1 MPPLRRT
8 PLRLTA
14 ALISLILCAALSPS
28 LASAAK
34 RHTTAHKVCVAAHPA
49 RGKRARKPAA
59 RSKIC
64 ASVKKGKHVPV
75 KAHGPGHLEA
85 TPIGNGVSP
94 AGEPGGEGPAAPK
107 SGTEGKSKP
116 GGTLPGDIG
125 ETVPDPIDPR
135 YLTADPFGTTSFWIQ
150 PWRAY
155 MDTWP
160 ASRLLSAVGINFN
173 VSKEDAEP
181 TAQLLQDSGFKL
193 ARVPINWSALS
204 YEDPTQFIPS
214 RLTSIN
220 ARLTALHNHG
230 LRPLIVLDAYA
241 GSPAPTKHLTLE
253 TVTEAPAGAQSVTL
267 TPESASQVVPG
278 KTGFN
283 SLAFHGTP
291 DILITSVSPS
301 DVATLSKALPAAL
314 SAGAHSAST
323 LLYSPFES
331 PRLPGGEPNPEFN
344 ATMAG
349 WLNYVAQVS
358 KEAASIVGPGGFD
371 LEIWNEL
378 TFGSQFLNIENY
390 YSPGTAPAARA
401 MTVSSA
407 TAGSSEGPAEA
418 ESEEA
423 AFTSGSETDYGS
435 EEANPTEA
443 EEAPETEGAGIEGEG
458 AEPAAMARP
467 NTAKTVKRQVNK
479 EVMKAILDETVGY
492 VRNPANGISQ
502 EVGITDGFASQTPF
516 PSGAG
521 APLGLTALSKHPYV
535 SARTYPAEYKERHVF
550 PLNALGTRDTVK
562 GSFAPL
568 FVPAYQALLPE
579 YTLAVTSTETL
590 VRDLAP
596 FTTTIYHFP
605 HGREVGPPG
614 GAPVQ
619 KWITEYN
626 LGSGGKATVVGPD
639 GVTPATGPAAELQPA
654 DKAHFEA
661 KTVLRSLVA
670 MVNKGMSREYF
681 FGAGAGALSLI
692 GDHFFNELE
701 AHPGK
706 YPGDAAG
713 GETMSAMRD
722 MLAHF
727 EGPGPSGQAR
737 QLKLLSITQNG
748 NHAQFSG
755 DGTAAHPS
763 LYDRDVLA
771 VLPFQASPTHYV
783 IPVYVMT
790 RDMLTLYQPLGSPSD
805 VTRFDLPDETFKIT
819 LGNLPETTTAPTV
832 SSYDP
837 LRHASA
843 PATLLSREGSTA
855 VFEVSATDYPRLL
868 NLEYTGA

>member
-1 MPPLRRT
+1 M
-8 PLRLTA
+8 
-14 ALISLILCAALSPS
+14 
-28 LASAAK
+28 
-34 RHTTAHKVCVAAHPA
+34 
-49 RGKRARKPAA
+49 
-59 RSKIC
+59 
-64 ASVKKGKHVPV
+64 
-75 KAHGPGHLEA
+75 
-85 TPIGNGVSP
+85 N
-94 AGEPGGEGPAAPK
+94 
-107 SGTEGKSKP
+107 
-116 GGTLPGDIG
+116 
-125 ETVPDPIDPR
+125 
-135 YLTADPFGTTSFWIQ
+135 
-150 PWRAY
+150 
-155 MDTWP
+155 
-160 ASRLLSAVGINFN
+160 AVGINFN

-181 TAQLLQDSGFKL
+181 TAQLLHDSGFKL

-204 YEDPTQFIPS
+204 YEDPTQFVP
-214 RLTSIN
+214 RALTSIV

-241 GSPAPTKHLTLE
+241 GSPAPEQRIKLE
-253 TVTEAPAGAQSVTL
+253 TTAAAPAGAQTVTL
-267 TPESASQVVPG
+267 TPESAALVVSG

-283 SLAFHGTP
+283 SLVFGGTP

-301 DVATLSKALPAAL
+301 DVATLSRALPAAL
-314 SAGAHSAST
+314 AAGSHSAST
-323 LLYSPFES
+323 LLYKPFES
-331 PRLPGGEPNPEFN
+331 PKLAGGEPNPEFQ

-349 WLNYVAQVS
+349 WVNYVNQVS

-390 YSPGTAPAARA
+390 YTPGTAPAARA
-401 MTVSSA
+401 MTASQPA
-407 TAGSSEGPAEA
+407 TVAAGQAEGSEGAE
-418 ESEEA
+418 EGFS
-423 AFTSGSETDYGS
+423 SGSES
-435 EEANPTEA
+435 EYASEAAKPTEA
-443 EEAPETEGAGIEGEG
+443 EEAPEEEGTGVEGEG
-458 AEPAAMARP
+458 VEPAAMARP
-467 NTAKTVKRQVNK
+467 NTAKTVKRQTNK
-479 EVMKAILDETVGY
+479 EVMKAILDETVGF
-492 VRNPANGISQ
+492 VRNPANGISPA
-502 EVGITDGFASQTPF
+502 VGITNGFASQTPF

-521 APLGLTALSKHPYV
+521 APIGLTALSKHPYV
-535 SARTYPAEYKERHVF
+535 SARTYPADFVERRDF
-550 PLNALGTRDTVK
+550 PLNSFGLRDTLK

-568 FVPAYQALLPE
+568 FVPSYQDLLPE
-579 YTLAVTSTETL
+579 HTLAVISTETL

-605 HGREVGPPG
+605 HGRNVGPPG
-614 GAPVQ
+614 GVPVQ

-639 GVTPATGPAAELQPA
+639 GFTPATGPAAALSTA

-681 FGAGAGALSLI
+681 FGAGAGGMSLI

-701 AHPGK
+701 AHPGTF
-706 YPGDAAG
+706 PGDAAG
-713 GETMSAMRD
+713 GETMSALHD
-722 MLAHF
+722 MLSHF
-727 EGPGPSGQAR
+727 EGPGPSGAAR
-737 QLKLLSITQNG
+737 QLTLLSITQNG
-748 NHAQFSG
+748 NHAQFAG

-819 LGNLPETTTAPTV
+819 LGNLPETAAAPTV
-832 SSYDP
+832 TSYDP
-837 LRHASA
+837 LHHASS
-843 PATLLSREGSTA
+843 PARLLSREGSTA